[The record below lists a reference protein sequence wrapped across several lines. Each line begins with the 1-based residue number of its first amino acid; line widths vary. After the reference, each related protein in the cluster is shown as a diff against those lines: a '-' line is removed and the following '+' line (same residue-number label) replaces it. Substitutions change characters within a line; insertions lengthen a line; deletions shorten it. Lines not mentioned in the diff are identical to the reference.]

1 MNTIIEIL
9 YYYNYLVLLYFLII
23 VTIYIFLNLIS
34 FINISKHAKRI
45 KYVELKEIFRLHNFK
60 PITVIVPA
68 YNERNGIVDCV
79 HSLLQLEYPDYQLI
93 VVNDGSTDGT
103 LEQLFENFKIRQASF
118 TPYHE
123 IASQPIKAV
132 YLSPAFPNLVVIDK
146 ENSGKADSIN
156 AAINISRNPLI
167 TVVDADSILER
178 DSLLKIVRPFMEDDN
193 IVAVGA
199 TVSIA
204 NGCKINNG
212 YIEEVGLSKSW
223 LARFQVIEY
232 LRAYLF
238 GRNGFDSLNGI
249 LILSGAFSCF
259 RRDAL
264 IEIGGYKA
272 GSVGEDMQII
282 VRLQKELRMKNPKTR
297 VTFVPD
303 PVCWKVVPEKIK
315 SLSSQRARWQKGTIE
330 TIRRHKE
337 LFFNPDYEW
346 LGMLVYPFYAF
357 FEVFGPF
364 IEITGYVVFV
374 ISFYL
379 GIVPLNFAVAFF
391 TAAFLY
397 GVVLS
402 TLSVCLEELSFK
414 KYTKVKHL
422 IILMIASL
430 LENFGYRQMTAF
442 WRFKGFIEY
451 YMGKRD
457 WDKLE
462 KKGFEQK
469 NEEAPIKQFETYQ
482 PNIKDKAG

>member
-1 MNTIIEIL
+1 MNTLIEII
-9 YYYNYLVLLYFLII
+9 YYYNYLVLFYFLII

-34 FINISKHAKRI
+34 FRNISKHAKKI
-45 KYVELKEIFRLHNFK
+45 KYVELKEIFRLQNFK

-68 YNERNGIVDCV
+68 YNEENGIVESV
-79 HSLLQLEYPDYQLI
+79 QSLLQLEYPDYQLI
-93 VVNDGSTDGT
+93 VVNDGSTDRT
-103 LEQLFENFKIRQASF
+103 LEQLFENFQIRQASF
-118 TPYHE
+118 SPYYE
-123 IASQPIKAV
+123 IDSQPIKTV
-132 YLSPAFPNLVVIDK
+132 YLSPAYPNLVVIDK
-146 ENSGKADSIN
+146 EKGGKADSIN

-167 TVVDADSILER
+167 TVIDADSILER
-178 DSLLKIVRPFMEDDN
+178 DCLMKIVRPFMEDDN
-193 IVAVGA
+193 IVAVGG
-199 TVSIA
+199 TVRIA
-204 NGCKINNG
+204 NGCKVNNG

-223 LARFQVIEY
+223 LARFQVVEY

-238 GRNGFDSLNGI
+238 GRNGFDYLNGI
-249 LILSGAFSCF
+249 LIISGAFSCF

-264 IEIGGYKA
+264 IEVGGYKA

-282 VRLQKELRMKNPKTR
+282 VRLHKELRKKNPKTKI
-297 VTFVPD
+297 TFIPE
-303 PVCWKVVPEKIK
+303 PVCWTEAPERIK
-315 SLSSQRARWQKGTIE
+315 TLSAQRVRWQKGTIE
-330 TIRRHKE
+330 TIRLHKE
-337 LFFNPDYEW
+337 LFFNPKYGW
-346 LGMLVYPFYAF
+346 LGMLVFPYYTF

-364 IEITGYVVFV
+364 IEISGYVVFI
-374 ISFYL
+374 ISYLL

-457 WDKLE
+457 WGKKE
-462 KKGFEQK
+462 KEGIEQK
-469 NEEAPIKQFETYQ
+469 KEAAPVKQFETYQ
-482 PNIKDKAG
+482 LKIKDEAS